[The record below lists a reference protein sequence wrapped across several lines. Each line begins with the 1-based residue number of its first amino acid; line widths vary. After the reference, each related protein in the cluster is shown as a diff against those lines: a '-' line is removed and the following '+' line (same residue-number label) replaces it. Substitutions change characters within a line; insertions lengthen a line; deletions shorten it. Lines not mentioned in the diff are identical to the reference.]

1 MSERVSA
8 LLVNSRDSGF
18 VGSERGTVAAF
29 RVEGDAVERRYAG
42 LEDGEVRSLALSA
55 DGTILMASA
64 DDGRVVVWDRQTRE
78 PIARWEERSAVVQGA
93 IRVRGQYV
101 TLSGNGECKVW
112 REASDG
118 KLEATPVRG
127 EDGEPIGCD
136 AFGMLEGSLVLLDGF
151 EWIRWDIAGET
162 VIDRAEPVQ
171 GTRLLHPDGLIGLT
185 RNGRYYFVYWD
196 EFALYDIP
204 ARHDVR
210 RSWFLEA
217 MSSAAIAEDGATTAL
232 GGKDGSILFMD
243 SKWKVTAQYDGK
255 VKIRTMAFSDDG
267 NALSFLD
274 AGGGG
279 GAVSAKD
286 GKLLV
291 SGEDLAFLIQA

>member
-1 MSERVSA
+1 
-8 LLVNSRDSGF
+8 
-18 VGSERGTVAAF
+18 
-29 RVEGDAVERRYAG
+29 
-42 LEDGEVRSLALSA
+42 
-55 DGTILMASA
+55 
-64 DDGRVVVWDRQTRE
+64 
-78 PIARWEERSAVVQGA
+78 
-93 IRVRGQYV
+93 
-101 TLSGNGECKVW
+101 
-112 REASDG
+112 
-118 KLEATPVRG
+118 
-127 EDGEPIGCD
+127 
-136 AFGMLEGSLVLLDGF
+136 
-151 EWIRWDIAGET
+151 
-162 VIDRAEPVQ
+162 
-171 GTRLLHPDGLIGLT
+171 
-185 RNGRYYFVYWD
+185 VYWD